1 MKIRESALK
10 FISVTPDQHNFLSGN
25 VNNFFNFHNGTS
37 GEKTSK
43 IEGEM
48 VRTQK
53 HCIYIISWVR
63 VFLREG
69 RGGEGDNYMGGSVRS
84 TCDTDNH
91 FNLILKIQTQ
101 HEKEEER
108 KGEGGR
114 I

>member
-1 MKIRESALK
+1 MAS
-10 FISVTPDQHNFLSGN
+10 S
-25 VNNFFNFHNGTS
+25 S

-53 HCIYIISWVR
+53 HYIHIISWVR

-101 HEKEEER
+101 HKKSSMKRGEG
-108 KGEGGR
+108 KGERFNALIKR
-114 I
+114 INL